1 MSSAQQDAP
10 YSPEEIAAIFMD
22 FYTFLTTLHYH
33 PGELVSP
40 PPQGWP
46 NLVPG
51 SDLDA
56 KSDLA
61 LEVVRRLPYLDSSA
75 DVHYKSR
82 LVNYSTVDRSYFV
95 GKRLFAGEEVFE
107 EDVPDHVFIFALGHE
122 SGGRSLYLDVNTGE
136 VIEEMIR
143 MESKPAQDAKVYF
156 EALKEDY
163 RSLKLIPIPG
173 MDSIEAW
180 HVDERETPITEEEV
194 LAQADDWETDLDIQ
208 YLRQVYRACGW
219 PSAFRKDEAFDE
231 VDSLLEKRDYF

>member
-1 MSSAQQDAP
+1 MSSEHQDAP
-10 YSPEEIAAIFMD
+10 YSPEEIVEIFTN
-22 FYTFLTTLHYH
+22 FYTFLTTLHYN
-33 PGELVSP
+33 PGELVTP

-46 NLVPG
+46 NLAPG

-61 LEVVRRLPYLDSSA
+61 LEVIRRLPYLDSSA

-82 LVNYSTVDRSYFV
+82 LVNYSTLGRSYFV

-107 EDVPDHVFIFALGHE
+107 EDVPDQVFIFARGHE
-122 SGGRSLYLDVNTGE
+122 SGGRSLFLDVNTGE

-143 MESKPAQDAKVYF
+143 MERKPAQDAKAYF
-156 EALKEDY
+156 ADLKEDY

-180 HVDERETPITEEEV
+180 DVDERETPITEEEL
-194 LAQADDWETDLDIQ
+194 LAQTDDWETDLDVQ

>member
-1 MSSAQQDAP
+1 MSSEYRDPP
-10 YSPEEIAAIFMD
+10 YSAKEIVEIFTD
-22 FYTFLTTLHYH
+22 FYTFLTTLHYN
-33 PGELVSP
+33 PGELVTP

-46 NLVPG
+46 NLAPG

-61 LEVVRRLPYLDSSA
+61 LEVIRSLPYLDSSA

-95 GKRLFAGEEVFE
+95 GKRPFPGEESFE
-107 EDVPDHVFIFALGHE
+107 DLPDHVFIFALGHE
-122 SGGRSLYLDVNTGE
+122 SGGRSLFLDVNTGE

-143 MESKPAQDAKVYF
+143 MERKPPQDAKTYF
-156 EALKEDY
+156 AELKEDY
-163 RSLKLIPIPG
+163 RSLKLIPIRG

-180 HVDERETPITEEEV
+180 YAEERETPITEKEL
-194 LAQADDWETDLDIQ
+194 LAQTDDWETELDVQ

-219 PSAFRKDEAFDE
+219 PSAFSKDEAFDE
-231 VDSLLEKRDYF
+231 VETLMEKRDYF

>member
-1 MSSAQQDAP
+1 MSSEYQDVP
-10 YSPEEIAAIFMD
+10 YSPEEIAEIFTG
-22 FYTFLTTLHYH
+22 FYTFLTTLHYN
-33 PGELVSP
+33 PGELMAP
-40 PPQGWP
+40 PSRGWP
-46 NLVPG
+46 NLAPG

-61 LEVVRRLPYLDSSA
+61 LEVIRRLPYLDSSA

-95 GKRLFAGEEVFE
+95 GKRLFDGEEVLD
-107 EDVPDHVFIFALGHE
+107 EDVPDHVFVFALGHE
-122 SGGRSLYLDVNTGE
+122 SGGRSLFLDVNTGE

-143 MESKPAQDAKVYF
+143 MERKPARDAKAYF
-156 EALKEDY
+156 ADLEEAY
-163 RSLKLIPIPG
+163 RSLKLIPFLG

-180 HVDERETPITEEEV
+180 EVDERETPITEEEL
-194 LAQADDWETDLDIQ
+194 LAQTDDWETDLDIQ

-231 VDSLLEKRDYF
+231 AERLMEARGYF